1 VIGGIE
7 LGGTKCILAVGN
19 NPIEIFERKVILTGE
34 SKSTLKTIFS
44 FFNNFDISSLGIG
57 TFGPIIL
64 DTTSKDYGLLVS
76 ESKKGWRGVN
86 IFTEFSENIKAKII
100 IDTDVNV
107 GAIGE
112 YHYGAGDKFKNIVY
126 VTIGTGIGGGV
137 LVSGRPY
144 IGNFHLEMGHIRIPN
159 QDNISG
165 VCKIHG
171 DCWEGLA
178 SGPAIENRWNLNSSE
193 IPEHHVAWDKE
204 AELIAYGLVSIIAN
218 HSPDKIILGGGVMK
232 QTHLYSKIRFYV
244 RRLWNDYTPLVN
256 LSELICEPGLGQ
268 DSGIIGSLYLAD
280 GGPAQI

>member
-1 VIGGIE
+1 VIAGAE

-19 NPIEIFERKVILTGE
+19 SPTEIRERKIISTERPEFTLPEIFK
-34 SKSTLKTIFS
+34 
-44 FFNNFDISSLGIG
+44 FFNNFEIESIGIG
-57 TFGPIIL
+57 TFGPINI
-64 DTTSKDYGLLVS
+64 DKKSKNYGLLLS

-86 IFTEFSENIKAKII
+86 IFTEFSENISAKII
-100 IDTDVNV
+100 IDTDVNAA
-107 GAIGE
+107 AIGE
-112 YHYGAGDKFKNIVY
+112 YYYGAGNKFKNIVY
-126 VTIGTGIGGGV
+126 VTVGTGIGAGV

-144 IGNFHLEMGHIRIPN
+144 IGNFHLEIGHISIPN
-159 QDNISG
+159 QDNITG

-178 SGPAIENRWNLNSSE
+178 SGPAIENRWNLDSSE

-232 QTHLYSKIRFYV
+232 QTHLYSKIRSYI
-244 RRLWNDYTPLVN
+244 RILWNDYTPLVD